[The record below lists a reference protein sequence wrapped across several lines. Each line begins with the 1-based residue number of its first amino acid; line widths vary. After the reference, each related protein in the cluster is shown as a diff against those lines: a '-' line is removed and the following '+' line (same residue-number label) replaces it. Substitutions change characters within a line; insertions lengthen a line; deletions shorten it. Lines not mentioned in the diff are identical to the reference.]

1 MDLEQS
7 TNNHSPR
14 GGTPTGAGGQPVART
29 VGSSDQAGEV
39 PHEILDDDEHLS
51 FARHPPTL
59 RVACKYLL
67 VTYPRADGCRVGD
80 IIDHLRRAQL
90 EFRLGRER
98 HADGGVH
105 YHALCRKLGGK
116 RIDSVSPRFLDVRC
130 DGRVFHPNLQIVYRT
145 PERAWDYVGKEGDV
159 CVEDFGREDCE
170 VGAGARKSQA
180 AWLACLD
187 APTKDEVSAFF
198 VLTQPPGGEHGMI
211 ESCGPGCDMYLF
223 FTR

>member
-1 MDLEQS
+1 MDGEQS
-7 TNNHSPR
+7 TYNYSPR
-14 GGTPTGAGGQPVART
+14 GGTPTGTRGQPVART

-39 PHEILDDDEHLS
+39 PREILDDDEHLS

-59 RVACKYLL
+59 LVACKYLL
-67 VTYPRADGCRVGD
+67 VTYPRADECGVGD
-80 IIDHLRRAQL
+80 IINVLRGAQL

-105 YHALCRKLGGK
+105 YHTLCHKVGGK

-159 CVEDFGREDCE
+159 CVEDFGMEDCE
-170 VGAGARKSQA
+170 VGAGARKLQA

-187 APTKDEVSAFF
+187 ALTKHEGSAF
-198 VLTQPPGGEHGMI
+198 I
-211 ESCGPGCDMYLF
+211 CSYSA
-223 FTR
+223 TRG